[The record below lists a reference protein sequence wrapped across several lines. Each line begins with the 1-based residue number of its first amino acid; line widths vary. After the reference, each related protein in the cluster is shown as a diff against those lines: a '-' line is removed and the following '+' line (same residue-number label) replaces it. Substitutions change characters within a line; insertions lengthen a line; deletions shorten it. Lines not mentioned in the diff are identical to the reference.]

1 MIKSLIFLTFV
12 LILFSSCSKKP
23 VNCKISPDL
32 EKIGESAVE
41 NLENLSETNL
51 KSGKMRCDF

>member
-23 VNCKISPDL
+23 VNCKILPDL

-51 KSGKMRCDF
+51 KSGKMRCNF